1 METELKKEV
10 LFQPFQKQEEF
21 ITAVLSGDYSFV
33 CYGGAI
39 RF

>member
-1 METELKKEV
+1 MKELKKEV
-10 LFQPFQKQEEF
+10 LFQPFAKQEEF
-21 ITAVLSGDYSFV
+21 INEILSGKYTFV